1 MADIAAATS
10 QRSHVLR
17 WQQQYWM
24 TGLRWEQKGKSV
36 RRTAP
41 PSGRLRMLDMTLTLG
56 KRGKSHIRLSAWGQA
71 ESHHRHH
78 KLYSLAALFSQLCTT
93 DGYGI
98 YQLEGDQQVF
108 LATVNGMPS
117 LMADVA
123 GTPRQVA
130 QAKDLFLSFNPAPAK
145 GWHILSSADVP
156 QSWEVL
162 VQAATAAQLRIVR
175 MSGVSGRWP
184 WYLAGGLVIVLS
196 GGLLWWEQSSQAPA
210 GPTPAEIQ
218 AKAKAILV
226 KPPEPVY
233 LPHPWASMPDPSQ
246 FLTRCFRFRSAVPV
260 SLDRWRLDRIH
271 CRPEGLE
278 VVYLR
283 QPGGTAARFAERVKQ
298 VFNRIPVFNLVSG
311 GNEGVVFVPWDGFT
325 FRDET
330 APDAG
335 AQLMQAVSWFQ
346 SRQVSFSLSEVK
358 PPPVMPGEGD
368 NNEGAQPIQDWHEYT
383 FSITDKHMP
392 EWVLQGLN
400 MQGVRLSSVA
410 YTLSP
415 QGQFTYQIEGHLYA
429 KK

>member
-1 MADIAAATS
+1 MADIPFS
-10 QRSHVLR
+10 QKKCTQVLC

-24 TGLRWEQKGKSV
+24 AGLRWEEKGKAAGRS
-36 RRTAP
+36 AP
-41 PSGRLRMLDMTLTLG
+41 PFGHRRMLDVTLTLE
-56 KRGKSHIRLSAWGQA
+56 KRGKAHTRLSARGQT
-71 ESHHRHH
+71 EGHHRHH

-98 YQLEGDQQVF
+98 YQLDSDQQVF

-117 LMADVA
+117 LMADVV
-123 GTPRQVA
+123 GTPEQVA
-130 QAKDLFLSFNPAPAK
+130 RAQDLFLSFNPAPAK
-145 GWHILSSADVP
+145 GWHIRSSPEAP

-162 VQAATAAQLRIVR
+162 VQAATAAQLRMVR
-175 MSGVSGRWP
+175 LSGESGHRP

-196 GGLLWWEQSSQAPA
+196 GGFFWWSQPPQTPT
-210 GPTPAEIQ
+210 GPTPEEIKAQ
-218 AKAKAILV
+218 ARAILT
-226 KPPEPVY
+226 KTPEPVY
-233 LPHPWASMPDPSQ
+233 LPHPWASMPDPSR
-246 FLTRCFRFRSAVPV
+246 FLTRCQRFRAAVPV
-260 SLDRWRLDRIH
+260 SLDRWRLDRGH
-271 CRPEGLE
+271 CSAQGLK

-311 GNEGVVFVPWDGFT
+311 GSEGVVFVPWGGFT

-335 AQLMQAVSWFQ
+335 TQLMQAVSWFQ

-358 PPPVMPGEGD
+358 DPPVMPGEGASND
-368 NNEGAQPIQDWHEYT
+368 APPPIKDWHEYT

-392 EWVLQGLN
+392 EWVLQGLD

-429 KK
+429 RK